1 MTPTLGNPG
10 PLGLL
15 AFSLTTILLS
25 LVNAGV
31 LPAGGEPVV
40 IPLALAFGGIAQL
53 IAGILE
59 FKTGN
64 SFGMTAFVAYGAF
77 WIWFGL
83 LLFFAGNHLI
93 DLSKAGPTIG
103 VALLLWGAMSFGLW
117 LCTFR
122 IHFALWLTFLLILP
136 TFVCLGLGAM
146 GNPNLTHLGGWGG
159 LATGIVAGYTG
170 LATLYNI
177 VAGRDIAPLGKALIS
192 HARPGQDPTNA

>member
-1 MTPTLGNPG
+1 MQPTLGNPG

-15 AFSLTTILLS
+15 AFSVTTCLLS
-25 LVNAGV
+25 LINAGI
-31 LPAGGEPVV
+31 LPPGGEQVV
-40 IPLALAFGGIAQL
+40 IPLALAFGGFAQL

-64 SFGMTAFVAYGAF
+64 TFGLTAFVAYGAF
-77 WIWFGL
+77 WLWFGL
-83 LLFFAGNHLI
+83 LLLLAGNHML
-93 DLSKAGPTIG
+93 DLSKAGPTVG

-122 IHFALWLTFLLILP
+122 INFSLWLTFLLILP
-136 TFVCLGLGAM
+136 TFLCLGLGAM
-146 GNPNLTHLGGWGG
+146 GNPNLTILGGWGG

-170 LATLYNI
+170 LATLYNL

-192 HARPGQDPTNA
+192 NDRPA